1 MQKPTFPSLWKF
13 ISEYSVLLI
22 IGFVAAIGFTVSLFI
37 AAVAFPPGLVQDA
50 AKMGALFSFGAVFV
64 SLGVAKIIGVKK
76 IR

>member
-1 MQKPTFPSLWKF
+1 
-13 ISEYSVLLI
+13 
-22 IGFVAAIGFTVSLFI
+22 VSLFI

-50 AKMGALFSFGAVFV
+50 VKMGTLFSFGAVFV